1 MVMHKPEENGYMR
14 RVRQTAVAIALVF
27 LSVAPAPSQA
37 LPLGFDMEI
46 LLLLAGPVS
55 EAVQE
60 TVLLVRRG
68 DNFVSRESL
77 NIGCVAGASAGFL
90 VGMAPALGFVQTG
103 VGAPVGVAYVVGT
116 MLLSCGMAM
125 ASSGAGMGTAWALRE
140 WREWRA
146 TAPPIADTHLDK

>member
-1 MVMHKPEENGYMR
+1 MR
-14 RVRQTAVAIALVF
+14 RVRRAAEAMVLVV
-27 LSVAPAPSQA
+27 LSVAPMPSQA
-37 LPLGFDMEI
+37 IPLGFDMEI

-90 VGMAPALGFVQTG
+90 VGVAPALGLVQTG
-103 VGAPVGVAYVVGT
+103 VGAPVGVAYIMGT
-116 MLLSCGMAM
+116 TLLSCGMAM
-125 ASSGAGMGTAWALRE
+125 VSSAAGMGTVWALRE

-146 TAPPIADTHLDK
+146 AEPASTDTAAVAK